1 VPQAA
6 SSQATAANKAG
17 KLRRFVSIRREK
29 NMWLLMLEAGAALLV
44 LLFIVWWTMFSG
56 RGDEH
61 RPRGSDKATGNEN
74 DTPRS

>member
-6 SSQATAANKAG
+6 SRQATAANKAG
-17 KLRRFVSIRREK
+17 KLRRVVSIRREK
-29 NMWLLMLEAGAALLV
+29 NMWLLMLEAGAALLL

-56 RGDEH
+56 RDREQH
-61 RPRGSDKATGNEN
+61 SRDTGKEN